1 MKFPTTCEEFLTTL
15 KAKSKVE
22 GRQPEKSKSESLD
35 PFNYEEVLKVLGRF
49 GTWQCLL
56 FAQLAFVCLLDGL
69 FENLYAFTAFTPK
82 YRCSIPFCE
91 HPQNASYFGGEKAQ
105 EIGNFPI
112 YVKRGISADLLE
124 TGESCEY
131 LGISGMPMGMDQEAI
146 LNKESCDFYLSE
158 TGRNSSD
165 LQQMK
170 CGDENLVFDKSLTS
184 TSIVTSFHLTCSHRK
199 WIKSFV
205 DVLHH
210 VAFLFGLVVFGLVAD
225 RFGRQKAILGG
236 LCFTSVAGIFAAFAD
251 GVGGF
256 AFFHFCVGLG
266 KAGLFLPAFTLM
278 LELSGKTLAM
288 CLFPAKIVGGGLCAS
303 LLSYLIPVWSSLQ
316 LVAFGLGLAF
326 FIPVTFFAHES
337 PRWLLSKGKCD
348 TARNVVKQAAL
359 MNGREIKVQILHPT
373 NSNKQQQTEQEENK
387 TSNFNLWRDVI
398 FNLEDKTASFYRWWM
413 VNLCFQ
419 WTFLGLCLKGQLVQ
433 AAPPGNPYAN
443 VSYEALTSIPGLL
456 VALFL
461 SGKTWG
467 SRPLLTFCHLLSGGM
482 FLVQSFGLYFILPS
496 LALFGHLT
504 ANMFLYGSLAS
515 LQLLT
520 SLMAPATQHRATFSG
535 ICWAFFAT
543 GAVASHLL
551 NLLVITAQWLPTTI
565 LALFSIMAAFLVYFF
580 PETTGL
586 ASIPEKWEDIKVLK
600 TLPKKSYLQFNLPQL
615 NVLKSILNLH

>member
-22 GRQPEKSKSESLD
+22 GRQQKSESCD
-35 PFNYEEVLKVLGRF
+35 SFNYEEVLKVLGRF
-49 GTWQCLL
+49 GTWQILL
-56 FAQLAFVCLLDGL
+56 FALLAFVCLLDGL
-69 FENLYAFTAFTPK
+69 YENLYAFTAFTPK

-91 HPQNASYFGGEKAQ
+91 HPLNATYYGEKKTQ
-105 EIGNFPI
+105 EKRNFPI
-112 YVKRGISADLLE
+112 YVQRGISADLLE
-124 TGESCEY
+124 SGESCEY
-131 LGISGMPMGMDQEAI
+131 LGISGMPIGMDQEAI

-165 LQQMK
+165 LLQMQ
-170 CGDENLVFDKSLTS
+170 CQNENLVFDKSLTS
-184 TSIVTSFHLTCSHRK
+184 SSIVTSFHLTCSHRK
-199 WIKSFV
+199 WIKRFV

-210 VAFLFGLVVFGLVAD
+210 VAFLFGVIVFGLVAD

-266 KAGLFLPAFTLM
+266 KAGLFLTAFILM
-278 LELSGKTLAM
+278 LELSGKTFAM

-303 LLSYLIPVWSSLQ
+303 LLSYLLPVWSSLQ

-337 PRWLLSKGKCD
+337 PRWLLSKGRCD

-359 MNGREIKVQILHPT
+359 MNSREIKVQILHP
-373 NSNKQQQTEQEENK
+373 NNKQQQEQQQDEK
-387 TSNFNLWRDVI
+387 TSDFNLWRDAI
-398 FNLEDKTASFYRWWM
+398 FNLQEKNASFYRWWM

-433 AAPPGNPYAN
+433 PSPKNPYAN
-443 VSYEALTSIPGLL
+443 VSYEALTAIPGLL
-456 VALFL
+456 VALIL

-504 ANMFLYGSLAS
+504 ANMFLYGSLAT

-520 SLMAPATQHRATFSG
+520 NLMAPATQHRATFSG
-535 ICWAFFAT
+535 IYWAFFAS
-543 GAVASHLL
+543 GVIASHLL
-551 NLLVITAQWLPTTI
+551 NLLVITAQWLPTTVM
-565 LALFSIMAAFLVYFF
+565 ALLSFMVAFLAYFF

-586 ASIPEKWEDIKVLK
+586 NSLPEKWEHIEELK
-600 TLPKKSYLQFNLPQL
+600 TLPKKPYLQLNLPKL
-615 NVLKSILNLH
+615 YILKSIFSLH